1 MKEITEKQIVAIKR
15 MARASKTEVS
25 NIEEMS
31 RFEASKLITALG
43 EKLDAMKGKT
53 PTASPSSGGG
63 QKRDFSSEAL
73 AGLAVKIVAQKCKV
87 SDVLQK
93 EEGFKKTVAELYRV
107 FSLARQGCLAF

>member
-15 MARASKTEVS
+15 MARATKTDVR
-25 NIEEMS
+25 NVEEMS

-43 EKLDAMKGKT
+43 EKLDAMKGRGGST
-53 PTASPSSGGG
+53 SSPSGGNQG
-63 QKRDFSSEAL
+63 RSFSSDAL

-93 EEGFKKTVAELYRV
+93 EARFKETVAQLYRV
-107 FSLARQGCLAF
+107 FSLARQECLA

>member
-15 MARASKTEVS
+15 MARATKTDIRNV
-25 NIEEMS
+25 EEMS

-43 EKLDAMKGKT
+43 EKLDAMKGQT
-53 PTASPSSGGG
+53 PSASPAPGGD

-73 AGLAVKIVAQKCKV
+73 AGMAVKIVAQKCNV

-93 EEGFKKTVAELYRV
+93 EDRFKKTVAEMYRV
-107 FSLARQGCLAF
+107 FSSARQGCLV